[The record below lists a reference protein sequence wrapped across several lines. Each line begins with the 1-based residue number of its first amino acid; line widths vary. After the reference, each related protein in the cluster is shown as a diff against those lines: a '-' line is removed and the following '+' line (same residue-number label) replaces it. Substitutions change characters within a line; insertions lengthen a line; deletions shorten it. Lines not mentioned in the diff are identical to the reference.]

1 MIKLAIF
8 FVIAA
13 ATVACVQFGLPA
25 FSVVMA
31 SLVCFMFALTTAIIG
46 TLVLTNKY
54 HMNYE
59 DAFTRSFRGGVAL
72 SAAIIVGWTAV
83 LNIIAGGITANIVQ
97 HLWDVS
103 VSCAVG
109 TGVIFA
115 VTLVS
120 WAALVFG
127 RRKSSR

>member
-1 MIKLAIF
+1 MVKLAILL
-8 FVIAA
+8 VIAA
-13 ATVACVQFGLPA
+13 ATFACVQFGLPA

-31 SLVCFMFALTTAIIG
+31 CLVCFGFALTAAIAG

-54 HMNYE
+54 QINYE
-59 DAFTRSFRGGVAL
+59 DAFTRSFQGGVAL
-72 SAAIIVGWTAV
+72 SATIIVGWTAV
-83 LNIIAGGITANIVQ
+83 LNLIAGGITAGLVQ

-103 VSCAVG
+103 VNCAVG

-115 VTLVS
+115 VTVVS

-127 RRKSSR
+127 RRKSNR

>member
-1 MIKLAIF
+1 MFKLAILL
-8 FVIAA
+8 VIAA
-13 ATVACVQFGLPA
+13 ATFACVQFGLPA

-31 SLVCFMFALTTAIIG
+31 SLVCFGFALTAAIIG

-59 DAFTRSFRGGVAL
+59 DAFTRSFWSGAAL
-72 SAAIIVGWTAV
+72 SATVVVGWTVV
-83 LNIIAGGITANIVQ
+83 LNLIAGGITAGLVQ

-103 VSCAVG
+103 VTCAVG

-127 RRKSSR
+127 KRKSNR

>member
-1 MIKLAIF
+1 MTKL
-8 FVIAA
+8 VIILILGAA
-13 ATVACVQFGLPA
+13 AFACAYFGLPA

-31 SLVCFMFALTTAIIG
+31 SLVCFGFALTAAIAG

-54 HMNYE
+54 QINYE
-59 DAFTRSFRGGVAL
+59 DAFIRSFWGGVAL
-72 SAAIIVGWTAV
+72 SATVIVGWTAL
-83 LNIIAGGITANIVQ
+83 LNVIAGGITAGLVQ

-103 VSCAVG
+103 VNCAVG

-115 VTLVS
+115 VTVVS

-127 RRKSSR
+127 RRKSNR